1 MPEIVV
7 KSRAGSDV
15 VIAVQI
21 EVADFESERFRA
33 RLLERLS
40 RAVGHA
46 DAAEQAAGSPAAGR
60 RGGAT
65 QLQASAETV
74 IGMLGHGMALAEIED
89 LIERQPLG
97 EEEKAALWLGAWS
110 ERSLTPRGG
119 SPPLVE

>member
-7 KSRAGSDV
+7 KSRAANDA

-21 EVADFESERFRA
+21 DVADFESERFRA

-46 DAAEQAAGSPAAGR
+46 DAAEQAAGSHAAR
-60 RGGAT
+60 SRGGAT
-65 QLQASAETV
+65 TQLKSTAEAV
-74 IGMLGHGMALAEIED
+74 IRMLSHGTALAEIED

-97 EEEKAALWLGAWS
+97 EEEKAALWLRAWS
-110 ERSLTPRGG
+110 ER
-119 SPPLVE
+119 

>member
-7 KSRAGSDV
+7 KSRAANDA
-15 VIAVQI
+15 VIAAQI

-46 DAAEQAAGSPAAGR
+46 DAAEQAAGSHAASS

-65 QLQASAETV
+65 QLKSTAEAV
-74 IGMLGHGMALAEIED
+74 IRMLSHGTALAAIED

-97 EEEKAALWLGAWS
+97 EEEKAALWLWAWS
-110 ERSLTPRGG
+110 ERAPTPRRR
-119 SPPLVE
+119 PQPLVG